1 MSRKMKGNLM
11 LLLTALIWGTAFVAQ
26 STGMDHVGPFTYNG
40 IRNLIAGFVLIP
52 VIMVFDHMKENGSL
66 IPVRS
71 ASENSDSL
79 TDTEASIHKNVEFN
93 GNSRSSSGQFS
104 DQSKI
109 QNRRINRRSY
119 RDGIVCGIFLFIAS
133 SFQQYGISMTTAG
146 KAGFITAL
154 YIVIVPVLGIFLH
167 KKIPPMVWL
176 SVAIAI
182 AGFYLLCIKE
192 AARVPEAHPP
202 VSLQAILNHAFGMIG
217 SPLKEAARVPEAH
230 PPVSLQAIL
239 NHAFG
244 MIGSPLKEN
253 FSIGRGDLLVL
264 CCAFFFSLH
273 ILVIDHFNEGNV
285 DGVRMSQAQ
294 FFTVAVLS
302 LLPILLTE
310 LPEAGTVSGAL
321 SSPVLKELR
330 SVSHKISFSGIFSP
344 ASWQAFGAAVWSARV
359 SILYTAVMS
368 SGVAYTLQI
377 LGQRYTDPAPA
388 TLLMSLESV
397 FAALSG
403 WLILHERLT
412 PKELLGCALVFAA
425 VLLAQFPGSKA

>member
-1 MSRKMKGNLM
+1 M

-52 VIMVFDHMKENGSL
+52 VILVFDHMRESGTLTHAGTADPAAQSL
-66 IPVRS
+66 
-71 ASENSDSL
+71 SE
-79 TDTEASIHKNVEFN
+79 AAM
-93 GNSRSSSGQFS
+93 R
-104 DQSKI
+104 
-109 QNRRINRRSY
+109 RRSY
-119 RDGIVCGIFLFIAS
+119 RDGVICGIFLFIAS

-146 KAGFITAL
+146 KAGFVTAL
-154 YIVIVPVLGIFLH
+154 YIVIVPVLGVFLE
-167 KKIPPMVWL
+167 KKIPPVIWL

-192 AARVPEAHPP
+192 G
-202 VSLQAILNHAFGMIG
+202 FTIG
-217 SPLKEAARVPEAH
+217 T
-230 PPVSLQAIL
+230 
-239 NHAFG
+239 
-244 MIGSPLKEN
+244 
-253 FSIGRGDLLVL
+253 GDLLVL

-302 LLPILLTE
+302 VLPILLTE
-310 LPEAGTVSGAL
+310 MPEGAALQNAAGAGGTG
-321 SSPVLKELR
+321 LR
-330 SVSHKISFSGIFSP
+330 MFSP
-344 ASWQAFGAAVWSARV
+344 ASWSALIKAIWNARI

-377 LGQRYTDPAPA
+377 LGQRYTDPTPA

-425 VLLAQFPGSKA
+425 VLLAQLTGSKTQENS